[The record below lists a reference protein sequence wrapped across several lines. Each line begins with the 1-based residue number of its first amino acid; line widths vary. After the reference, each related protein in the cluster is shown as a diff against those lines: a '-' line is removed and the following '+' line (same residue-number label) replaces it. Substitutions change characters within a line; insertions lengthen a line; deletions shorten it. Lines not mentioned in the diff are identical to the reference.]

1 MPTTNAKQLDLLVAF
16 METNPNI
23 AKNYLP
29 TSQAKA
35 KSKILWKA
43 LTDKL
48 NACGALEKP
57 MDGWKSVWKD
67 FRYNLK
73 RKMHGN
79 LLYRSGT
86 GGGPNKQ
93 KKYSENEKIVIA
105 ILDLNEAVSG
115 NLSGKQF
122 GDQSDANIQVAA
134 GSSTSVNVTL
144 EEADEQEVLLV
155 MFNDDSL
162 PQPDNNENTEP
173 QPDNSEHFVFF
184 YTHFL
189 FFVSLGFIFAFKEIV
204 AVKKHFIEFM
214 QITFIFETS
223 STLFIF

>member
-1 MPTTNAKQLDLLVAF
+1 
-16 METNPNI
+16 
-23 AKNYLP
+23 
-29 TSQAKA
+29 
-35 KSKILWKA
+35 
-43 LTDKL
+43 
-48 NACGALEKP
+48 

-73 RKMHGN
+73 HKMRGN

-122 GDQSDANIQVAA
+122 GDPSDANIQVAA

-155 MFNDDSL
+155 IFNDDSL

-173 QPDNSEHFVFF
+173 HTDNSEHF
-184 YTHFL
+184 
-189 FFVSLGFIFAFKEIV
+189 SIV
-204 AVKKHFIEFM
+204 CCV
-214 QITFIFETS
+214 
-223 STLFIF
+223 